1 MNYRTVLF
9 LLFAI
14 LLASTASVEAQH
26 SRYFFR
32 TLDGR
37 AVLSRTSGSTWLA
50 LQIAQPVEV
59 RPGDMINVEGNGR
72 GELSFP
78 DGTMVRIKNNA
89 MITLMRY
96 GINMR
101 LGYAWMNV
109 RRSSD
114 MFKVIT
120 PLGSCS
126 VLGTSFDVDVDR
138 FGKSKVQVFR
148 GIVAVRAA
156 EDSRNRQ
163 LVLQAGMRTTI
174 SENSRVA
181 EKPDKFQA
189 SSLETALISEWE
201 SRTMPAPSTT
211 GSYQPVGQSKAV
223 SPEVKPVAPPQVQM
237 ETGLPP
243 IRPELPTGQIE
254 LPPVNELVEG
264 IAPEKPEKTQIIVRQ
279 RSDFLEMLR
288 RQQLE
293 RDSVI
298 GGRFEAADEMKK
310 DQHNTELGQYHRL
323 SLNIDDNA
331 SLSREYY
338 NLRNRIL
345 RVQSQIRQVELEITS
360 LVNQNISTSA
370 QRRKISSQQ
379 ALLKDLQAEHRA
391 LTYRLRDVQIEKR

>member
-1 MNYRTVLF
+1 MKFRFILA
-9 LLFAI
+9 LLVAFA
-14 LLASTASVEAQH
+14 LVGAAAEAQH
-26 SRYFFR
+26 SRYFFK
-32 TLDGR
+32 TIDGR

-50 LQIAQPVEV
+50 LQVAQPVEV
-59 RPGDMINVEGNGR
+59 KPGDMINVEGTGR

-89 MITLMRY
+89 MVTLMRY
-96 GINMR
+96 GINLR

-138 FGKSKVQVFR
+138 FGKTRVQVFR

-156 EDSRNRQ
+156 NDSRNRQ
-163 LVLQAGMRTTI
+163 LVLQAGMRTVIADNTK
-174 SENSRVA
+174 VA
-181 EKPDKFQA
+181 DNPDKFQA
-189 SSLETALISEWE
+189 SSSETTIISEWE
-201 SRTMPAPSTT
+201 SRTMSAPAAEGAYRPIGRS
-211 GSYQPVGQSKAV
+211 QV
-223 SPEVKPVAPPQVQM
+223 VKPDAKPVTPPAVQM

-254 LPPVNELVEG
+254 LPPVNEVVEG
-264 IAPEKPEKTQIIVRQ
+264 IVPEKAERTQIIVRQ
-279 RSDFLEMLR
+279 RSEFLEKL
-288 RQQLE
+288 RQQELE

-298 GGRFEAADEMKK
+298 GGRFEAADAMKK
-310 DQHNTELGQYHRL
+310 DQHNTEIGQNHRL
-323 SLNIDDNA
+323 TFNIDDNA

-345 RVQSQIRQVELEITS
+345 RVQSQIRQTELEMVS
-360 LVNQNISTSA
+360 LVNQKIATSA
-370 QRRKISSQQ
+370 QRRKISSLQ
-379 ALLKDLQAEHRA
+379 AQLLDLQAEHRA
-391 LTYRLRDVQIEKR
+391 LSYRLRDIQVEKR